1 MEKGAEGM
9 DFGSQ
14 IKKLRTSRKLTQE
27 QLAQKLNVSR
37 QTISSWENN
46 RNLPDLEMV
55 VMIAKTFQLS
65 LDQLILG
72 DPTMTTKLMNDSS
85 EVRKMWINLYVTII
99 MILAGIG
106 CFLLSTIIGSTIDSN
121 GVLHEPF
128 FLIPIGYLFLLMGL
142 ISGFIYLFRKLRK
155 QS

>member
-1 MEKGAEGM
+1 M
-9 DFGSQ
+9 DFGTQ
-14 IKKLRTSRKLTQE
+14 IKKLRNSRKLTQE

-55 VMIAKTFQLS
+55 VHISQIFELS

-72 DPTMTTKLMNDSS
+72 DPTMTNKLVKDGNEM
-85 EVRKMWINLYVTII
+85 RKIRFTLYTTII

-106 CFLLSTIIGSTIDSN
+106 CFLLFQMIGSTIDSS
-121 GVLHEPF
+121 GIIHEPF
-128 FLIPIGYLFLLMGL
+128 FLIPIGYLFLLVGL
-142 ISGFIYLFRKLRK
+142 GSGISYLFQRARKNK
-155 QS
+155 VS

>member
-1 MEKGAEGM
+1 MY
-9 DFGSQ
+9 FGTQ
-14 IKKLRTSRKLTQE
+14 IKKLRNSRKLTQE

-55 VMIAKTFQLS
+55 VHISQIFELS

-72 DPTMTTKLMNDSS
+72 DPTMTSKLVKDGNEM
-85 EVRKMWINLYVTII
+85 RKIKFTLYTTIM

-106 CFLLSTIIGSTIDSN
+106 CFLLFKTIGSTIDSD
-121 GVLHEPF
+121 GILHEPF
-128 FLIPIGYLFLLMGL
+128 FLVPIGYLFLLVGL
-142 ISGFIYLFRKLRK
+142 GSGISYLFQRARKNKL
-155 QS
+155 S

>member
-1 MEKGAEGM
+1 M

-14 IKKLRTSRKLTQE
+14 IKKLRTSRKMTQE

-55 VMIAKTFQLS
+55 VMIAKTFKLS

-85 EVRKMWINLYVTII
+85 EVRKMRINLYVTII
-99 MILAGIG
+99 MVLAGMG
-106 CFLLSTIIGSTIDSN
+106 SFLLFKIIGSSLDGN

-128 FLIPIGYLFLLMGL
+128 FLIPVGYLFLMMGL
-142 ISGFIYLFRKLRK
+142 ISGLIYLLKKLRK
-155 QS
+155 RN

>member
-1 MEKGAEGM
+1 M

-14 IKKLRTSRKLTQE
+14 VKKLRTAKGLTQE

-55 VMIAKTFQLS
+55 VTIAKIFQLS

-72 DPTMTTKLMNDSS
+72 DSTMTTKLVNDGS
-85 EVRKMWINLYVTII
+85 EVRKMRISLIATVI
-99 MILAGIG
+99 MILSGIS
-106 CFLLSTIIGSTIDSN
+106 CFLLSAAIGSTIDSN

-128 FLIPIGYLFLLMGL
+128 FLIPIGYLFILIGL
-142 ISGFIYLFRKLRK
+142 ISGFLYLFRKLRK
-155 QS
+155 